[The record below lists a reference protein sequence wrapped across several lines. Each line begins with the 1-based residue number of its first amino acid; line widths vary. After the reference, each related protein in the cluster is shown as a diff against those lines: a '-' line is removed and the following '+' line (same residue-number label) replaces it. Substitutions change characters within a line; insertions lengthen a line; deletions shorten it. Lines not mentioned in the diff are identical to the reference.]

1 MHGRLPGLM
10 IVAIIYIIGI
20 VSQIASVK
28 AWYQYWIGRI
38 ISGMGVRGIAVYV
51 QWWFKELA
59 PNHLRDIAV
68 SFYQINDYHR
78 HFLGLLQ

>member
-28 AWYQYWIGRI
+28 AWYQY
-38 ISGMGVRGIAVYV
+38 
-51 QWWFKELA
+51 
-59 PNHLRDIAV
+59 
-68 SFYQINDYHR
+68 
-78 HFLGLLQ
+78 